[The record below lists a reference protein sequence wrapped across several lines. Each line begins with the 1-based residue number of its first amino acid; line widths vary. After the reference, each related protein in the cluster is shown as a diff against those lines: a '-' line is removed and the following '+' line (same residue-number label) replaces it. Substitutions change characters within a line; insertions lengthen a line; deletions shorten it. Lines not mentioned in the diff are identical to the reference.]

1 MRTHGTTSTYAS
13 GCRCADCR
21 GASAENGRHY
31 RARRRP
37 LNPIITLTPVGD
49 WAHDG
54 LCRGSGAWL
63 LTASARRERGRYA
76 REVVQVVA
84 TCQRCPVL
92 EQCTSWVM
100 GHDEDPCAWHVV
112 AGMTPMERNR
122 IRQGRGLWVRSARG
136 NRGTAA

>member
-1 MRTHGTTSTYAS
+1 MRTHGTTSTYAW

-31 RARRRP
+31 RARRRA

-63 LTASARRERGRYA
+63 LTLSARRDRSRHT
-76 REVVQVVA
+76 REVVEVIA
-84 TCQRCPVL
+84 TCRRCPVL

-100 GHDEDPCAWHVV
+100 GHHEDPCAWHVV
-112 AGMTPMERNR
+112 AGMTPKERTR
-122 IRQGRGLWVRSARG
+122 ARQGRGLWVRSARG

>member
-1 MRTHGTTSTYAS
+1 MRTHGTTSTYAW

-21 GASAENGRHY
+21 GASAKNGRHY
-31 RARRRP
+31 RARRRA

-54 LCRGSGAWL
+54 LCLGSQAWL

-92 EQCTSWVM
+92 EQCKSWVM

-112 AGMTPMERNR
+112 AGMTPKERNR
-122 IRQGRGLWVRSARG
+122 IRISRGLYVRGLRG
-136 NRGTAA
+136 NRGAA

>member
-31 RARRRP
+31 RARRRA

-100 GHDEDPCAWHVV
+100 GHHEDPCAWHVV
-112 AGMTPMERNR
+112 AGMTPKERNR
-122 IRQGRGLWVRSARG
+122 IRISRGLYVRGLRG